1 MPLVRGLRM
10 HLVAVLGL
18 LLVLLLSLP
27 LPLPSIASF
36 ACAALLLQ
44 LVDAIRPVYVSP
56 RRPRWIALVSCC
68 CCCPAHMIWTRNCL
82 LPLFPT
88 LACSS
93 GYSTRNTSAPV
104 ICFSCLPLSALPW
117 KSRKMIVL
125 LLGVAAVCWHSECIH
140 RRGEWRAP
148 WQRRAVGTFKI

>member
-1 MPLVRGLRM
+1 MPLVRGLKM
-10 HLVAVLGL
+10 HLVAVVGL
-18 LLVLLLSLP
+18 LMVLLP
-27 LPLPSIASF
+27 LLRPPSTVSV
-36 ACAALLLQ
+36 ACGVLLLQ

-68 CCCPAHMIWTRNCL
+68 CCPAHMISTRNCL

-88 LACSS
+88 LVYSS
-93 GYSTRNTSAPV
+93 GHSTRNTSAPV
-104 ICFSCLPLSALPW
+104 ICFSCPPLPALPW

-125 LLGVAAVCWHSECIH
+125 LLVFAAVCWHSECIH